1 MSRGDIIRLNR
12 MYKCD
17 MNWLQAANTSIFEPS
32 LSATFNPIETP
43 TTDVGGDFKEKS
55 KESSTTQEWENE
67 EEQREPR
74 TILAVLMFKLVGKN

>member
-17 MNWLQAANTSIFEPS
+17 MNRLKAANIDIFEPS
-32 LSATFNPIETP
+32 LSATFKPIETP
-43 TTDVGGDFKEKS
+43 TTDVGGNFMEKS
-55 KESSTTQEWENE
+55 IKSSTTQESQNE
-67 EEQREPR
+67 DKQQEPR